1 MPLTTFQQ
9 AHHAAG
15 SAPDNVPVT
24 IEFEP
29 ACMRIDLG
37 VFDNSALISFS
48 SDKIFYGTEREFP
61 GGLFLSLD
69 EWVNAV
75 RIRNKLAGSVAR
87 YDITG
92 YYNPIEIVGEPPQ
105 QIMKL

>member
-1 MPLTTFQQ
+1 MPLTSFTQ

-15 SAPDNVPVT
+15 TAPDTVPML

-48 SDKIFYGTEREFP
+48 SDKIFYGTERELP
-61 GGLFLSLD
+61 AGIFLSLD
-69 EWVNAV
+69 EWVHAI
-75 RIRNKLAGSVAR
+75 RIRNKVVASPAR
-87 YDITG
+87 FDITG
-92 YYNPIEIVGEPPQ
+92 YYNPIEIIGETPQ
-105 QIMKL
+105 AIMKL